1 MIIIFG
7 GYRVTFSAGEEPV
20 YLQLAWPT
28 RTDPMFIKI
37 TRDEAALNAR
47 HSLAGLDLVAVEQ
60 RERKGITYEVQ
71 LYGRPGAYLAE
82 PISKANLDQV
92 EWPEEIDV
100 PS

>member
-28 RTDPMFIKI
+28 GTDSRFIKI
-37 TRDEAALNAR
+37 TRDQAAFDAR
-47 HSLAGLDLVAVEQ
+47 HGLAGFDLIAVEQ
-60 RERKGITYEVQ
+60 RERKGITYELQ

-82 PISKANLDQV
+82 PIV
-92 EWPEEIDV
+92 EWPEEIDAQEGL
-100 PS
+100 